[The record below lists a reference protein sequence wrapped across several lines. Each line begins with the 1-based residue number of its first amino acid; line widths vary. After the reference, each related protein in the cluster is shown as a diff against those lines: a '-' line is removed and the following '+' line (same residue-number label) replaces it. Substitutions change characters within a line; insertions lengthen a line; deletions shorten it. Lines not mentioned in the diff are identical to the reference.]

1 MKGHLAK
8 KREEAFFLFTQK
20 EIANMG
26 VTPSRGG
33 TIPR

>member
-8 KREEAFFLFTQK
+8 KEKITQK